1 MSIESDRLAAW
12 LRERGRVAI
21 ALSGG
26 LDSSVLLAFAAS
38 VLGPGQCLAV
48 TARTPYMMQ
57 VELKEAAGLCR
68 HLGVEHLE
76 LELPVPSEI
85 RDNPPLRCYLCKKAL
100 FSALVDEANRRGF
113 GLVADGTNLD
123 DDGDYRPGRKALA
136 ELHIASPLREAGLGK
151 DRIRELG
158 RQLGLDASLVG
169 KPAYACLLTRLEH
182 GASVDEDDLRRID
195 RAEEFLRQSG
205 FPACRVRVHGRLARI
220 EVPAADRSRLL
231 AVANETAVFFNTL
244 GFSHSCL
251 DLEGY
256 KQGGMNIADTP

>member
-1 MSIESDRLAAW
+1 MSTETDRLAAW
-12 LRERGRVAI
+12 LTGHGRIAI

-26 LDSSVLLAFAAS
+26 LDSSVLLAFATS
-38 VLGPGQCLAV
+38 VLGPEQCLAI

-57 VELKEAAGLCR
+57 AELTDASALCLR
-68 HLGVEHLE
+68 LGVMQLE
-76 LELPVPSEI
+76 LELPVPPAI

-100 FSALVDEANRRGF
+100 FAALLDEARRRGF
-113 GLVADGTNLD
+113 DQVADGTNLD

-136 ELHIASPLREAGLGK
+136 ELGIASPLREAGLGK
-151 DRIRELG
+151 AAIRELG
-158 RQLGLDASLVG
+158 RRLGLDGDLVG

-182 GASVDEDDLRRID
+182 GTTFDDDDLRRID

-205 FPACRVRVHGRLARI
+205 FAACRVRVHGRLARI
-220 EVPAADRSRLL
+220 EVPAADRARLL
-231 AVANETAVFFNTL
+231 AIADETAAFLAAL

-256 KQGGMNIADTP
+256 KRGGMNLANTP